1 MQGRKKMTMTV
12 RVRVNEVVR
21 MILDDPRAKTATG
34 RELIELICELFGVS
48 SRQAERYLNK
58 ARDEITKIMKERNA
72 SSLEKALEDRSF
84 LLEKALGSYD
94 EDGKQITPPN
104 YYLYLE
110 IIKDRDRLLGLYPV
124 KQSKEVV
131 NKNVDMKMFTI
142 HGLDRLA
149 NGDPLEEVLQD
160 KNAIIKQLRG

>member
-34 RELIELICELFGVS
+34 KELIELISEMFGVGY
-48 SRQAERYLNK
+48 RQAERYLNR
-58 ARDEITKIMKERNA
+58 ARDEITKIMKDRNE
-72 SSLEKALEDRSF
+72 SALENALSDRAF
-84 LLEKALGSYD
+84 LLEKALGVTN

-110 IIKDRDRLLGLYPV
+110 VVKDRDRLLGLYPV
-124 KQSKEVV
+124 KQAKEVV

>member
-1 MQGRKKMTMTV
+1 MQGRKRMKMSV

-21 MILDDPRAKTATG
+21 LILDDPRAKTASG
-34 RELIELICELFGVS
+34 RELIEMISEMFGVS

-58 ARDEITKIMKERNA
+58 ARDEITKIMKDRNESA
-72 SSLEKALEDRSF
+72 LEKALEDRAF
-84 LLEKALGSYD
+84 LLDKALGVVDD
-94 EDGKQITPPN
+94 EGRQVTPPN

-110 IIKDRDRLLGLYPV
+110 IVKDRDRLLGLYPV
-124 KQSKEVV
+124 KQAKEIV
-131 NKNVDMKMFTI
+131 NKNVDMKMFTL

-149 NGDPLEEVLQD
+149 NGDPLEEVLAD